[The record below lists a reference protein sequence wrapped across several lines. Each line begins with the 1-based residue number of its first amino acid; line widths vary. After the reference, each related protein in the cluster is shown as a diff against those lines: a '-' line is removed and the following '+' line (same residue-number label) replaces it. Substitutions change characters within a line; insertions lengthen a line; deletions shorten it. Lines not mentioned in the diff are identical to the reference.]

1 MDVNEYEQQS
11 NFPLRHKGR
20 HGHDHMVVKNISVI
34 LWWSVLLM
42 EETGVLGIP
51 TFRLYL
57 KFIYAVFWFILCSEN
72 HRPVASQWQAIIVA
86 VLH

>member
-1 MDVNEYEQQS
+1 
-11 NFPLRHKGR
+11 
-20 HGHDHMVVKNISVI
+20 MVFNATFKNISVI

-42 EETGVLGIP
+42 EETGVLEIP

-72 HRPVASQWQAIIVA
+72 HRPVASQWQTIIYRVHLA
-86 VLH
+86 MSRIQTYNLSGDRC